1 MWNFKILVC
10 SKSGLEV
17 YNLLTVKRQLRKGD
31 FNSSPSPKDQQ
42 EEDTN
47 KNNWKKKIIQIT
59 REFTFLDRKVLI
71 PCISK
76 LCG

>member
-1 MWNFKILVC
+1 LPAAFLDYELSMWNFKNLVC

-47 KNNWKKKIIQIT
+47 KNNWKKKSY
-59 REFTFLDRKVLI
+59 R
-71 PCISK
+71 
-76 LCG
+76 